1 MELSALTAISP
12 VDGRYQNKTDVLRP
26 IFSEYGL
33 FRFRVLVEIEWL
45 KKLSKNSNIKEIG
58 SFSASSV
65 SLLDSI
71 KNNFSI
77 DDAKQIKKIEKI
89 TNHDIKAVEYFIREK
104 IQSDPKLKNVSQFIH
119 FACTSEDINNLSY
132 ALILKDT
139 RENILLPKLQK
150 LIIILQEMSDSY
162 ASIPMLSRTHGQTA
176 SPTTLGKEMAIYV
189 YRALRQMKQFENIE
203 LLGKLNGAVGNFNAH
218 FAAYPD
224 INWMSLSK
232 EFIEELGLTWNPYTT
247 QIESHDYMAEYF
259 HTLART
265 NTILIDLC
273 RDLWGYI
280 SLNYFNL
287 KPIKGEVG
295 SSTMPHKVNPID
307 FENAEGNFG
316 VAHSIFE
323 HLAMKLPISRW
334 QRDLSDSTVL
344 RNAGVGIA
352 HTIIAL
358 DSTVAGLSKIDINK
372 DVIHEEL
379 EDSWEV
385 LTEPI
390 QTVMRRYNID
400 NAYEKLKEL
409 SRGQKINKEILHN
422 FIEQLDIPNDAKSR
436 LKELNPSNYLGNAEI
451 QAKSIKKINR

>member
-45 KKLSKNSNIKEIG
+45 KKLSKNPNIKEIE
-58 SFSASSV
+58 SFSASSI
-65 SLLDSI
+65 SLLDNI

-89 TNHDIKAVEYFIREK
+89 TNHDMKAVEYFIREK

-132 ALILKDT
+132 ALMLKDA

-176 SPTTLGKEMAIYV
+176 SPTTLGKEMSIYV

-280 SLNYFNL
+280 SLGYFNL

-316 VAHSIFE
+316 IADSIFE
-323 HLAMKLPISRW
+323 HLAMKLPTSRW

-352 HTIIAL
+352 HTIIAF

-372 DVIHEEL
+372 DVIHEDL
-379 EDSWEV
+379 KDSWEV

-422 FIEQLDIPNDAKSR
+422 FIEQLDIPDDAKSR

-451 QAKSIKKINR
+451 QAKSIKK

>member
-45 KKLSKNSNIKEIG
+45 KKLSKNPNIKEIE
-58 SFSASSV
+58 SFSASSI
-65 SLLDSI
+65 SLLDNI

-89 TNHDIKAVEYFIREK
+89 TNHDMKAVEYFIREK

-132 ALILKDT
+132 ALMLKDV

-247 QIESHDYMAEYF
+247 QIEPHDYMAEYF

-280 SLNYFNL
+280 SLGYFNL

-316 VAHSIFE
+316 IADSIFE
-323 HLAMKLPISRW
+323 HLAMKLPTSRW

-352 HTIIAL
+352 HTIIAF

-372 DVIHEEL
+372 DVIHEDL
-379 EDSWEV
+379 KDSWEV

-422 FIEQLDIPNDAKSR
+422 FIEQLDIPDDAKSR

-451 QAKSIKKINR
+451 QAKSIKK

>member
-45 KKLSKNSNIKEIG
+45 KKLSKNPNIKEIE
-58 SFSASSV
+58 SFSASSIL
-65 SLLDSI
+65 LLDNI

-89 TNHDIKAVEYFIREK
+89 TNHDMKAVEYFIREK

-132 ALILKDT
+132 ALMLKDA

-247 QIESHDYMAEYF
+247 QIEPHDYMAEYF

-280 SLNYFNL
+280 SLGYFNL

-316 VAHSIFE
+316 IADSIFE
-323 HLAMKLPISRW
+323 YLAMKLPTSRW

-352 HTIIAL
+352 HTIIAF

-372 DVIHEEL
+372 DVIHEDL

-422 FIEQLDIPNDAKSR
+422 FIEQLDIPDDAKSR

-451 QAKSIKKINR
+451 QAKSIKK

>member
-45 KKLSKNSNIKEIG
+45 KKLSKNPNIKEIE
-58 SFSASSV
+58 SFSASSIL
-65 SLLDSI
+65 LLDNI

-89 TNHDIKAVEYFIREK
+89 TNHDMKAVEYFIREK

-132 ALILKDT
+132 ALMLKDA

-280 SLNYFNL
+280 SLGYFNL

-316 VAHSIFE
+316 IADSIFE
-323 HLAMKLPISRW
+323 YLAMKLPTSRW

-352 HTIIAL
+352 HTIIAF

-372 DVIHEEL
+372 DVMHKDL

-409 SRGQKINKEILHN
+409 SRGQKINKEILRN
-422 FIEQLDIPNDAKSR
+422 FIEQLDIPDDAKSR

-451 QAKSIKKINR
+451 QAKSIKK